1 MPDGYFAVEKK
12 DGKLKFKVYNTGY
25 ETRNESVMNLIKWCD
40 EKYDLPNFNPII
52 IGTGDTKKQQTKKI
66 QYSFSSL
73 DGKNTIP
80 DFNFDHWRQVKLFNY
95 EKSTKELNEIDLDN
109 YEELKVGWIG
119 SCRTSRIRHKA
130 FIMGERYPKM
140 FDIKDSGSWEKNKK
154 KKTDVLEA
162 KNKNFMSIKELA
174 EKYAILIDIEGF
186 GYSGRLKYLFH
197 TGRPVLLVDRPYKE
211 FFYDKLEPYV
221 HYIPV
226 DRRLSNLMRQTDW
239 VIRNYDRA
247 KKIGLNGRYFA
258 QEYLTRDYAMKFYK
272 QICEKHKINDI
283 KEIEVKL

>member
-1 MPDGYFAVEKK
+1 MPDGFFAVEKK
-12 DGKLKFKVYNTGY
+12 EGKLNFKVYNTGY

-40 EKYDLPNFNPII
+40 EKYDLPDFNPIV
-52 IGTGDTKKQQTKKI
+52 IGTGDTKRQQSTRI

-80 DFNFDHWRQVKLFNY
+80 DFNFDHWRQVKLLNY
-95 EKSTKELNEIDLDN
+95 EKATKELNEIDLDN

-130 FIMGERYPKM
+130 FIMSGRFPDR

-211 FFYDKLEPYV
+211 FFFDELTPYV

-258 QEYLTRDYAMKFYK
+258 QEYLTRDNALKFYK
-272 QICEKHKINDI
+272 QIFEKHKIKDI